1 MLCFCHSS
9 RFDSVTGHCE
19 FDFVILVDS
28 SFSIT
33 SEPQGGHPDNWDK
46 VLQMVRLLI
55 ESIDSYSTIGVTSR
69 VAIIN
74 YSTAVKVVVDFS
86 ENLNKNELL
95 ALIDDGAIE
104 HYKRA
109 TFMTSA
115 VLMAMNLLKQNIRYV
130 SGDITATQAVILFTD
145 GQASIESQQTH
156 TLSDLLKQL
165 VGRDQAHVMM
175 VGK

>member
-1 MLCFCHSS
+1 MLTIYVTFLSQS
-9 RFDSVTGHCE
+9 YYVSVTGHCE
-19 FDFVILVDS
+19 FDFIILLDS
-28 SFSIT
+28 SASIIRT
-33 SEPQGGHPDNWDK
+33 HWGGHPDNWGK

-115 VLMAMNLLKQNIRYV
+115 VLMAMNLL
-130 SGDITATQAVILFTD
+130 
-145 GQASIESQQTH
+145 
-156 TLSDLLKQL
+156 
-165 VGRDQAHVMM
+165 
-175 VGK
+175 